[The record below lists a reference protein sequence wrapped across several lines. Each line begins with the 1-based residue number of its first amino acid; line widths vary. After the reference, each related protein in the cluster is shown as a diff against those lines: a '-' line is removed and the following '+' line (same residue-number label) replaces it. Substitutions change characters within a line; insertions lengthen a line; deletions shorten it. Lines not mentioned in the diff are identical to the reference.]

1 MNFKTDAERIA
12 YNKQHNYCVHLIQK
26 GKKYLKIREA
36 KEKKAKREKGKNPQF
51 SVKQICKQKLHFW
64 KKGKL
69 QMKFQIFE
77 GKYFREH

>member
-1 MNFKTDAERIA
+1 MDSKTDAERIA
-12 YNKQHNYCVHLIQK
+12 YSKQHNYCVHLIQK
-26 GKKYLKIREA
+26 EKKYLKILEA
-36 KEKKAKREKGKNPQF
+36 KERKA
-51 SVKQICKQKLHFW
+51 ICKQKLHLW